1 MPAFD
6 IDDRLAERLHQRSG
20 AEQWGVSLEAFKT
33 ALEASAHRALGAPP
47 PGAAEVRQYL
57 EGLHLK
63 DLALATAC
71 RTGHEGAWE
80 HFVREYRPVL
90 YRSAHAI
97 DPTGGARDLADS
109 LHAELFGLEEREGRR
124 QSLFQYFHGR
134 SSLATWLRAV
144 LAQRH
149 VDRLRA
155 ARRYDQLPDEDAAA
169 LAAAPSDPDPER
181 GRLLQLIRLTLEAA
195 LRALEPRDRL
205 RLMCYYAQQM
215 TLAEI
220 GRLMHEHEAT
230 VSRNLARVRQA
241 VRTSMEEQ
249 LRVEAHLEH
258 DEIRRAFEGAIEDAG
273 PLDLGEL
280 LGGDVPRKKGD
291 GGRSKR

>member
-1 MPAFD
+1 VHQY
-6 IDDRLAERLHQRSG
+6 LERLH
-20 AEQWGVSLEAFKT
+20 LT
-33 ALEASAHRALGAPP
+33 
-47 PGAAEVRQYL
+47 
-57 EGLHLK
+57 

-71 RTGHEGAWE
+71 RLGLEDAWE

-109 LHAELFGLEEREGRR
+109 LYAELFGLDERDGRR
-124 QSLFQYFHGR
+124 HSLFAHFHGR

-155 ARRYDQLPDEDAAA
+155 SQRFDPLPDDDG
-169 LAAAPSDPDPER
+169 LAVARTSVPDPER
-181 GRLLQLIRLTLEAA
+181 YHA
-195 LRALEPRDRL
+195 LRLIGLALETALRELEPRDRL
-205 RLMCYYAQQM
+205 RLMCYYTQQM

-230 VSRNLARVRQA
+230 VSRNLTKVRQTL
-241 VRTSMEEQ
+241 RTRIEEQ
-249 LRVEAHLEH
+249 LRVGAHLNHE
-258 DEIRRAFEGAIEDAG
+258 EIRRAFEQAIDDAG

-280 LGGDVPRKKGD
+280 LGDSPRKKGQ
-291 GGRSKR
+291 GLRSKDRD

>member
-1 MPAFD
+1 V
-6 IDDRLAERLHQRSG
+6 RLHQRSG
-20 AEQWGVSLEAFKT
+20 AEQWDVSLEAFT
-33 ALEASAHRALGAPP
+33 EALEASATRVLAGE
-47 PGAAEVRQYL
+47 PGAELRQYL

-71 RTGHEGAWE
+71 RMGHESAWE

-97 DPTGGARDLADS
+97 DPTGGARDLADA
-109 LHAELFGLEEREGRR
+109 LHGDLFGLEEREGGR
-124 QSLFQYFHGR
+124 QSLFRHFHGR

-155 ARRYDQLPDEDAAA
+155 ARRFDSLSDEDAA
-169 LAAAPSDPDPER
+169 LVAAAPTAPDPER
-181 GRLLQLIRLTLEAA
+181 GRFLQLIRLSLQAA
-195 LRALEPRDRL
+195 LGALEPRDRL

-230 VSRNLARVRQA
+230 VSRNLARVRQTI
-241 VRTSMEEQ
+241 RIRMEEQ
-249 LRVEAHLEH
+249 LRAEAHLEH
-258 DEIRRAFEGAIEDAG
+258 DEIRKAFEWAIEDAG

-280 LGGDVPRKKGD
+280 LGGDTSRKKDQGR
-291 GGRSKR
+291 RSKSRD